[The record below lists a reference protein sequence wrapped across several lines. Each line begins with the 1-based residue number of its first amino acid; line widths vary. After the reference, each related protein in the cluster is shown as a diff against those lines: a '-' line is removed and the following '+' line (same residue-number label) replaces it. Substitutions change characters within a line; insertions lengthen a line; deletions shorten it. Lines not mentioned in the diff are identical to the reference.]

1 MCQVEFVDIKRS
13 SPNLVSQSSPPEL
26 SVPNGIKRVLQ
37 KLLGRVGSEKMHR
50 VGFID
55 KGVYLES
62 HKGPHRCC
70 IYWKKDQIMR
80 KCRELGH
87 DGPRKGSWKMEV

>member
-1 MCQVEFVDIKRS
+1 MASKESFRS
-13 SPNLVSQSSPPEL
+13 YWE
-26 SVPNGIKRVLQ
+26 G
-37 KLLGRVGSEKMHR
+37 LGVSEKMHR

-70 IYWKKDQIMR
+70 IYWKKKDQIMQ